1 MDISSLNSIAGL
13 TGISGNTSTQ
23 NSALSRLSDQDISS
37 IYSAYN
43 DTLSSLS
50 GISDESAGDFS
61 SILDSML
68 NSLNETNIL
77 QNQAEASAIQFALG
91 ESDNMH
97 DLLVA
102 QTKANTA
109 LQYTVAVRDK
119 LIEGYQQIMQMQ
131 I

>member
-1 MDISSLNSIAGL
+1 MDISSLSSIAGL
-13 TGISGNTSTQ
+13 TGLTGTSSTQ
-23 NSALSRLSDQDISS
+23 KTSLSQLSDQDISS
-37 IYSAYN
+37 IYAAYN
-43 DTLSSLS
+43 ETLSSLS

-61 SILDSML
+61 SILDSMI
-68 NSLNETNIL
+68 NSLDETNTL

-119 LIEGYQQIMQMQ
+119 LVEAYQQIMQMQ

>member
-1 MDISSLNSIAGL
+1 MDISSLSAINGL
-13 TGISGNTSTQ
+13 TGLTGASSSSN
-23 NSALSRLSDQDISS
+23 LSQLSDKQVSEL
-37 IYSAYN
+37 YTAYN

-50 GISDESAGDFS
+50 GVSDESAGDFS

-68 NSLNETNIL
+68 NSVNETNTL
-77 QNQAEASAIQFALG
+77 QNQAEAAAIQFALG
-91 ESDNMH
+91 ESDNTH
-97 DLLVA
+97 DLLIA

-119 LIEGYQQIMQMQ
+119 IIDAYKQLMQMS

>member
-1 MDISSLNSIAGL
+1 MDISGLSINGL
-13 TGISGNTSTQ
+13 TSLTGSTNLSQLSNKEISE
-23 NSALSRLSDQDISS
+23 

-43 DTLSSLS
+43 DTLSSIS
-50 GISDESAGDFS
+50 GVSDENAGDFS

-68 NSLNETNIL
+68 NSVNETNTL
-77 QNQAEASAIQFALG
+77 QNQAEAASIQFALG
-91 ESDNMH
+91 ESDNTH
-97 DLLVA
+97 DLLIA

-119 LIEGYQQIMQMQ
+119 LIEAYQQIMQMQ